1 MKSLDTAIKSFELV
15 YKNPKI
21 MLVPLAI
28 IGLSFIFL
36 FAIGLFVSINI
47 INIIFGKLNAIDA
60 LSNLSTPFLVILALV
75 LLYLVILFLISPL
88 ITGMLISSGIQA
100 LEGKL
105 SLSKAFEEAK
115 KKYLSLLGVFL
126 ITIGIFILVFVV
138 PLIFIML
145 VGMVSKLLLSI
156 LVILYMLFIIG
167 ASIFLVASV
176 FEANTLVFTE
186 NKNAV
191 EAVKRSFYIG
201 RQKVISIIASQT
213 FLIIMVFGISLLI
226 EIFGLIFALVDK
238 AMFLPV
244 FSILFFIFVR
254 IPFYC
259 FTSSASAILPV
270 VFYYNYNLKNL

>member
-1 MKSLDTAIKSFELV
+1 M
-15 YKNPKI
+15 
-21 MLVPLAI
+21 
-28 IGLSFIFL
+28 
-36 FAIGLFVSINI
+36 
-47 INIIFGKLNAIDA
+47 
-60 LSNLSTPFLVILALV
+60 ILALV
-75 LLYLVILFLISPL
+75 LLYLAIIFLISPF

-100 LEGKL
+100 LKGNL

-138 PLIFIML
+138 PLIFIIL

-156 LVILYMLFIIG
+156 LVILYLLFMIG
-167 ASIFLVASV
+167 ASIFLVASI
-176 FEANTLVFTE
+176 FEANTLVLTE
-186 NKNAV
+186 NKKAV
-191 EAVKRSFYIG
+191 DAVKRSFYIG
-201 RQKVISIIASQT
+201 RQKIISIIASQT

-238 AMFLPV
+238 AMFLPI
-244 FSILFFIFVR
+244 FSILFLIFVR